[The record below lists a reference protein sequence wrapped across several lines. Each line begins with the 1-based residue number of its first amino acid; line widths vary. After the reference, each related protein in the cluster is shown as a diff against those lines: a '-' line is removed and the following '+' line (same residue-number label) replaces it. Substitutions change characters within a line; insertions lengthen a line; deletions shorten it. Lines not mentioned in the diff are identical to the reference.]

1 MSISNRVNP
10 IVNLLLTLCA
20 TSLVLILV
28 AIAPSPVLAQS
39 QVETYT
45 VQPGD
50 TLGLIATQFD
60 VTVEDLVTA
69 NGLQDANVLEV
80 GQVLIIPTGQ
90 SGQLPPSEWTTVAA
104 YPRQTLASLA
114 ARYGLEVNQ
123 LAAYN
128 KVRESTRLFPGQPI
142 RIPTERVQ
150 AAGEAFGAV
159 QILPVTTML
168 EQGRTGVVQV
178 QIDRPVSVN
187 VTWNGLPLP
196 LIPESGQTDPTGKWF
211 APIPVPALI
220 ALGSYPLEISYTTSS
235 GIPLTRTLL
244 VTVRDGGY
252 DSQNIILDDE
262 KSGLLAPEV
271 VRAEEARVSEIW
283 AQVSPSLMW
292 TGVFSRPITSDYP
305 TTSPFGTRRSY
316 NGGPQSSY
324 HAGQDF
330 GAPADVP
337 IYAPAGGTVILAEA
351 LNVRGNAVII
361 DHGRGIFTGYW
372 HMNAIN
378 VQQGQT
384 VQPGDLLGVVGT
396 TGLSTGN
403 HLHWELRI
411 FGIAVDP
418 MQFLRQTLLGQVVPA
433 AGS

>member
-1 MSISNRVNP
+1 MFSSNRVNP
-10 IVNLLLTLCA
+10 IVNPLSALGVIC
-20 TSLVLILV
+20 LVLIFV
-28 AIAPSPVLAQS
+28 AVATIPVFSQGEAQ
-39 QVETYT
+39 TYT

-50 TLGLIATQFD
+50 TLGGIAFEFD
-60 VTVEDLVTA
+60 VTVEDLVAA

-80 GQVLIIPTGQ
+80 DQVLIIPIG
-90 SGQLPPSEWTTVAA
+90 GQLPPNEWTTVAA
-104 YPRQTLASLA
+104 HPRQTLASLA
-114 ARYGLEVNQ
+114 AHYGLEVNQ

-142 RIPTERVQ
+142 RIPTQRVQ
-150 AAGEAFGAV
+150 ATGQPFGAV
-159 QILPVTTML
+159 QIMPVTPMID
-168 EQGRTGVVQV
+168 QGRTGLVQI
-178 QIDRPVSVN
+178 QIDRPVN
-187 VTWNGLPLP
+187 VHVVWNGLPLP

-220 ALGSYPLEISYTTSS
+220 ALGSYPLEIGYTATS
-235 GIPLTRTLL
+235 GAPLTRTLR

-262 KSGLLAPEV
+262 KSGLLDPELI
-271 VRAEEARVSEIW
+271 RAEEARISEVW

-292 TGVFSRPITSDYP
+292 TGVFSRPITSEYP

-316 NGGPQSSY
+316 NSGPQSSY

-337 IYAPAGGTVILAEA
+337 VYAPAGGIVVLAEP
-351 LNVRGNAVII
+351 LIVRGNAVII

-372 HMNAIN
+372 HLNAIN
-378 VQQGQT
+378 VQPGQT
-384 VQPGDLLGVVGT
+384 VQPGEQIGVVGT

-418 MQFLRQTLLGQVVPA
+418 MPFLRQTLLGQVAPVPQ
-433 AGS
+433 S

>member
-1 MSISNRVNP
+1 MSSSNRVILIIAP
-10 IVNLLLTLCA
+10 LLTLWVA
-20 TSLVLILV
+20 GLVLLSL
-28 AIAPSPVLAQS
+28 ALAPLPVLAQG

-45 VQPGD
+45 VQAGD
-50 TLGLIATQFD
+50 TLGLIADQFG
-60 VTVEDLVTA
+60 VTVDDLVAA
-69 NGLQDANVLEV
+69 NQLPDANILEI
-80 GQVLIIPTGQ
+80 GQVLIIPKAG
-90 SGQLPPSEWTTVAA
+90 SAAAPSEWTRIVA

-114 ARYGLEVNQ
+114 AHYGLEVNQ

-128 KVRESTRLFPGQPI
+128 KLRESTRLFPGQPI

-150 AAGEAFGAV
+150 AAGEAFGA
-159 QILPVTTML
+159 LRLMPVTTL
-168 EQGRTGVVQV
+168 IDQGRTGVVQL
-178 QIDRPVSVN
+178 QIDRPVRVN
-187 VTWNGLPLP
+187 VVWNGLPLP
-196 LIPESGQTDPTGKWF
+196 LIPETGQSDPTGKWF

-220 ALGSYPLEISYTTSS
+220 ALGTYPLEIGYTTTA
-235 GIPLTRTLL
+235 GAPLTRTLI

-252 DSQNIILDDE
+252 DSQAIVLDDE
-262 KSGLLAPEV
+262 KSGLLAPELV
-271 VRAEEARVSEIW
+271 QTEEARISEIW

-292 TGVFSRPITSDYP
+292 TGVFSRPITSEYA

-316 NGGPQSSY
+316 NGGPLSSY

-337 IYAPAGGTVILAEA
+337 VYAPAGGTVVLAEA
-351 LNVRGNAVII
+351 LTVRGNAVII

-372 HMNAIN
+372 HLNAIN
-378 VQQGQT
+378 VQPGQG
-384 VQPGDLLGVVGT
+384 VQPGDQIGVVGT

-418 MQFLRQTLLGQVVPA
+418 MPFLHQNLLGQFVP
-433 AGS
+433 GT